1 MGRSGCRNFVG
12 KMMGCFSTSKVEKQR
27 SWSAPRS
34 GPLRSVIASKDS
46 LGLLSNKPVELPD
59 PRSIVS
65 GRNLENENGVESAA
79 VRRLSRFGDEA
90 CGTQVVKRAEGGR
103 KAFSGPLVSS
113 AAHNEAMGARP
124 PGSRLQRPNYESS
137 YEAPRLKS
145 AGARALR
152 RTTSFGGRPQPLP
165 LPVTDEALETLE
177 TVGALGTLG
186 TLAPA
191 TTKPEVRSPRRP
203 PLDGTTRRPR
213 EVRSFKLEEGS
224 LGSWKK
230 GGRVTP
236 VAGLPLPPPS
246 LGSKLVPTRIE
257 VADR

>member
-1 MGRSGCRNFVG
+1 MG

-65 GRNLENENGVESAA
+65 GRNLENEHGNGVESAA
-79 VRRLSRFGDEA
+79 VRRLSRFDDEA
-90 CGTQVVKRAEGGR
+90 GTQVVKRAEGGR
-103 KAFSGPLVSS
+103 KAFSGPLVGS

-165 LPVTDEALETLE
+165 LPVTDETLETLE
-177 TVGALGTLG
+177 TVAALGTLG

-191 TTKPEVRSPRRP
+191 ITKLEVRSPRRP
-203 PLDGTTRRPR
+203 PLDGTTRRSR

-224 LGSWKK
+224 PGPWKK

-246 LGSKLVPTRIE
+246 LASKLVPTRIE